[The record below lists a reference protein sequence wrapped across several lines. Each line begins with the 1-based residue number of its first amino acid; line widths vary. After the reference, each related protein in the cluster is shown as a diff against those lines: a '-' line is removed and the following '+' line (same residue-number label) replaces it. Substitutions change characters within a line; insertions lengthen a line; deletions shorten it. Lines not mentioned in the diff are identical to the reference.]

1 MTKLP
6 PPLEALVTALKG
18 LPSIG
23 PRSALRLAL
32 YLVQTDA
39 GVAQGLAEALTLAR
53 ARVALCGQCGG
64 LTEQQPCLLCS
75 GSRRDS
81 SVVCVVERP
90 TDVLSFE
97 RTGAFQGR
105 YHVLGGKLSPLDGIG
120 PDELRIALLEE
131 RLVSEGF
138 QEVVLALSGDVE
150 GDATAHYLL
159 KRLGT
164 KGVRITRLAQGL
176 PAGAGL
182 DFVDELTLSRAMEGR
197 REFQ

>member
-1 MTKLP
+1 MTRLP

-39 GVAQGLAEALTLAR
+39 GVAQSLAEAVTLAR
-53 ARVALCGQCGG
+53 ARVALCDRCGG
-64 LTEQQPCLLCS
+64 LTEQQPCFLCS

-120 PDELRIALLEE
+120 PEELRIALLEE

-159 KRLGT
+159 KRLGN